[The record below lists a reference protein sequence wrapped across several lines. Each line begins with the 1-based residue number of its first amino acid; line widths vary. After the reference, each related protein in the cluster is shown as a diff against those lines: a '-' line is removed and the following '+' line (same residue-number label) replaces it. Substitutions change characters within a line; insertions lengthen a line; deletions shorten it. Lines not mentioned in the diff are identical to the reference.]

1 MAEQR
6 KCHSTPHKIPIFFI
20 HAPNI
25 ETSHV
30 LVFTFNAIPV
40 HIFIAE
46 MSESLFFISAGVEAE
61 QAWLHVNSMQAT
73 CFFSMLVSPNA
84 VNWCFNDLVTFSLLN
99 VIKFYV
105 WFENGLCCWTESVW
119 LAFLSHTKVIWIF
132 LSIYNHHH
140 ITNSHWIP

>member
-40 HIFIAE
+40 HIFIPE

-61 QAWLHVNSMQAT
+61 QAWLHVNAGNLFLFNA
-73 CFFSMLVSPNA
+73 CFAERSQLV
-84 VNWCFNDLVTFSLLN
+84 FQ
-99 VIKFYV
+99 
-105 WFENGLCCWTESVW
+105 
-119 LAFLSHTKVIWIF
+119 
-132 LSIYNHHH
+132 
-140 ITNSHWIP
+140 